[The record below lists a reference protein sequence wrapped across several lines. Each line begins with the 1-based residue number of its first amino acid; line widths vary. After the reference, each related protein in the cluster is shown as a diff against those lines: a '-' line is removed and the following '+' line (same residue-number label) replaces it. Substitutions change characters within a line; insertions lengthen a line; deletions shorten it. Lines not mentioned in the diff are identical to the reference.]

1 MRYRSMGGWA
11 VMFLLGLCSILQIV
25 FLPGF
30 LILRGLR
37 LDVGPVRTWI
47 WSFALSLI
55 VNHVLVLGLVLL
67 KIYRA
72 PVVYGIFA
80 AEIVALLW
88 TSWGLLFESVAAVLR
103 LRGPLHEV
111 LRDTLHRASADGRAA
126 ARLVVLTAVWILVLG
141 YAAAEFSQFGGIFT
155 SSDTVACW
163 NRWAMDWAQG
173 MIPHGTGE
181 FPQLLPCN
189 YSLTYVFI
197 GDTGLWFFAKAVAF
211 LFCLL
216 LVVGILDLYYQTGMF
231 GYVLGAAFT
240 YGLLWAFV
248 RYRNLSSGSAD
259 VPLAF
264 MAMASI
270 SALNFA
276 RRAKDRLKLKYVLL
290 GAALAGGTA
299 LTKQGGVVIALL
311 YPLLAWLIVYRR
323 GSPAPSSNR
332 QALGAMIG
340 SVLIPLVLI
349 GPWYTYKG
357 SQFVKGTD
365 QPVLLSMIQDRHA
378 DRTPLERVGYAELL
392 IEKHIPFA
400 LWIVI
405 VPLLLLALWD
415 PVHRWLVMLV
425 ILPFFVIWSV
435 GFSYETGN
443 LTMIAPLAGVAIG
456 IGLMQFGPARR
467 RPPRR
472 VSVVAQRA
480 TGGLWSLRVVH
491 VVGLAVVLSVIANG
505 ALTRESLAARQQELQ
520 RQVGAPEVN
529 ERLYEFAQ
537 RHGFHGAILSDYSV
551 LTWLPEI
558 GQRCRPIAET
568 DLNEFCKAYQDPDVE
583 CALLQAWQTPE
594 IQAYL
599 DNAVEHGT
607 ARLEFEFSDY
617 RLYRKLQR

>member
-1 MRYRSMGGWA
+1 MRFRSIGGWVA
-11 VMFLLGLCSILQIV
+11 MFLLGLCSILQIV

-47 WSFALSLI
+47 WSFALSLV

-72 PVVYGIFA
+72 PVMYGIFA
-80 AEIVALLW
+80 AEMVALVW
-88 TSWGLLFESVAAVLR
+88 TSRRLLFEPVAKVLH
-103 LRGPLHEV
+103 LRGPWYE
-111 LRDTLHRASADGRAA
+111 TLHDNLRRAMADRRAA
-126 ARLVVLTAVWILVLG
+126 VRLVVLTAVWMLVLA
-141 YAAAEFSQFGGIFT
+141 YAAAEFSQFGAIFT

-163 NRWAMDWAQG
+163 NRWAIEWAQG

-197 GDTGLWFFAKAVAF
+197 GDTGLWFFAKAIAF

-216 LVVGILDLYYQTGMF
+216 LLAGILDLYYQTGMF
-231 GYVLGAAFT
+231 GYVLGVAFT
-240 YGLLWAFV
+240 YGLLWAFI

-264 MAMASI
+264 MAMASV
-270 SALNFA
+270 SALIFA

-299 LTKQGGVVIALL
+299 LTKQGGVAMALL

-332 QALGAMIG
+332 QTVGAMIG
-340 SVLIPLVLI
+340 AVLIPLVLI
-349 GPWYTYKG
+349 GPWYTYKV
-357 SQFVKGTD
+357 SQFVKGSD
-365 QPVLLSMIQDRHA
+365 QPVLWSMIQDRHA

-400 LWIVI
+400 VWIVI

-425 ILPFFVIWSV
+425 ILPFFFVWSV

-443 LTMIAPLAGVAIG
+443 LAMIAPLAGVAMG
-456 IGLMQFGPARR
+456 LGLMQFGPSRR

-472 VSVVAQRA
+472 VPDAAERA
-480 TGGLWSLRVVH
+480 TGGPWSLRVVH
-491 VVGLAVVLSVIANG
+491 VVGLGVVLAVVANG
-505 ALTRESLAARQQELQ
+505 SFTRESLAGLQQDLQ
-520 RQVGAPEVN
+520 RQVGSPEVN
-529 ERLYEFAQ
+529 ERLYEFAG
-537 RHGFHGAILSDYSV
+537 RHGFHGDILSDYST

-558 GQRCRPIAET
+558 GQRCRPIAEA
-568 DLNEFCKAYQDPDVE
+568 DLNEFRKAYEDPGVE

-599 DNAVEHGT
+599 DHAVEHGST
-607 ARLEFEFSDY
+607 RLEFEFSDY
-617 RLYRKLQR
+617 RLYRKVQR